1 VLKRFIETKVQPGT
15 PDAVIAQ
22 TGTGKKDKFVLHRS
36 WKIGQFP
43 SNFSIALPG
52 IVISF
57 GIKFLL
63 GDTDVGTV
71 LNQEGQW

>member
-1 VLKRFIETKVQPGT
+1 M
-15 PDAVIAQ
+15 AQ
-22 TGTGKKDKFVLHRS
+22 TGTGKKFLSHRS
-36 WKIGQFP
+36 WKIDQFP
-43 SNFSIALPG
+43 SDFSIALPG